1 MATFYPIPAIP
12 TSGVEDWKVRTLGA
26 LKQNVELLVGT
37 RGEADNA
44 SRAVLRSAISLPELP
59 EMNFTKATSIE
70 CPGGQTF
77 ETGYVNEP
85 VTGIPVSRQIAD
97 DSTANL
103 NLSSYLAGC
112 AVRSDVI
119 KLLIDLQNLR
129 LAVENISAALRK

>member
-44 SRAVLRSAISLPELP
+44 SRAVLRSAISLPELS
-59 EMNFTKATSIE
+59 EMNFTGATSIN
-70 CPGGQTF
+70 CPGGQSYRL
-77 ETGYVNEP
+77 GYVT
-85 VTGIPVSRQIAD
+85 VSGIPVSRQIAD
-97 DSTANL
+97 ASTANL

-129 LAVENISAALRK
+129 VAVENISAALRK